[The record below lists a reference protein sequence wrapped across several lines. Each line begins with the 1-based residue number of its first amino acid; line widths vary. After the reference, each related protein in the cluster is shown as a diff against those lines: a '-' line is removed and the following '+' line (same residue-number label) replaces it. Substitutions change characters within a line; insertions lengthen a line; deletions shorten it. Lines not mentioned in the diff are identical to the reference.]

1 MQKQTKICYDLD
13 EVVRDLGTLI
23 HKRFKIPEYLQGV
36 WWNNYKGL
44 NFYDWM
50 TKDLSIL
57 IEAPTT
63 EYYKTI
69 KSFNNGSIIE
79 FWSHQPKEWQ
89 PYTMKW
95 IKKHFNSYVV
105 RFLDREEK
113 YEELKKQPNTLLVE
127 DSPFFPSYKQ
137 IILLSKPYNLQCK
150 AKIRI
155 KTPKELKELLERI
168 N

>member
-1 MQKQTKICYDLD
+1 MKTKIVFDVD
-13 EVVRDLGTLI
+13 EVIRDLGTLI
-23 HKRFKIPEYLQGV
+23 HKRFKIPQYLQGV
-36 WWNNYKGL
+36 WWDSYKGL

-50 TKDLSIL
+50 AKDLSIL
-57 IEAPTT
+57 VDAPTT

-69 KSFNNGSIIE
+69 KSLNNGSVIE

-89 PYTMKW
+89 ANTIIW
-95 IKKHFNSYVV
+95 LSDHFGDNFKV

-113 YEELKKQPNTLLVE
+113 YKELKKQPNTLLVE

-137 IILLSKPYNLQCK
+137 IILLDKSYNKLCK

-155 KTPKELKELLERI
+155 KTPKELKELLENI
-168 N
+168 K

>member
-1 MQKQTKICYDLD
+1 MKTKICYDLD
-13 EVVRDLGTLI
+13 EVCRNLGSI
-23 HKRFKIPEYLQGV
+23 FNKRFKIPKYLHGT
-36 WWNNYKGL
+36 WWDTYKGRS
-44 NFYDWM
+44 FYDIA
-50 TKDLSIL
+50 KEDLSIL
-57 IEAPTT
+57 VDAPTT

-69 KSFNNGSIIE
+69 KSFNNDSVIE

-89 PYTMKW
+89 PYTIKW
-95 IKKHFNSYVV
+95 LQKHFNGYIV

-113 YEELKKQPNTLLVE
+113 YKELKKQPNTLLVE

-137 IILLSKPYNLQCK
+137 IVLLDKPYNRQCK

-155 KTPKELKELLERI
+155 KIPKELKELLQRI

>member
-1 MQKQTKICYDLD
+1 MKTKIVFDVD
-13 EVVRDLGTLI
+13 EVIRDLGILI
-23 HKRFKIPEYLQGV
+23 HKRFKIPKYLQGV
-36 WWNNYKGL
+36 WWDSYKGL

-50 TKDLSIL
+50 AKDLSIL
-57 IEAPTT
+57 VDAPTT

-69 KSFNNGSIIE
+69 KSFNNGSVIE

-89 PYTMKW
+89 ANTIIW
-95 IKKHFNSYVV
+95 LGNHFGDNFKV
-105 RFLDREEK
+105 RFLDREQK

-137 IILLSKPYNLQCK
+137 IILLDKPYNTKCK
-150 AKIRI
+150 SKIRI
-155 KTPKELKELLERI
+155 KTPKELKELLQRI